1 MLLKVCHRLAVNLHH
16 LQRTWL
22 LHQILRHHTHAR
34 TDFEHWQIGIRFI
47 HRVSDTL
54 GDIQVS
60 QEVLAEI
67 FLGSYLFHGP
77 KITKNKS

>member
-1 MLLKVCHRLAVNLHH
+1 MLLKICHRLAVDLHH
-16 LQRTWL
+16 LQRARL

-34 TDFEHWQIGIRFI
+34 TYFEYWQIGIRFI

-60 QEVLAEI
+60 QECFMGA
-67 FLGSYLFHGP
+67 
-77 KITKNKS
+77 KIRISERFSKYI

>member
-1 MLLKVCHRLAVNLHH
+1 MLLKICHRLAVDLHN

-34 TDFEHWQIGIRFI
+34 AYFKHRQVGKGFI
-47 HRVSDTL
+47 HRIGYSL

-67 FLGSYLFHGP
+67 FLGSYLFHGC
-77 KITKNKS
+77 KGTIK